1 MGNSGDTWRFGR
13 ELEEILL
20 PEPPACRAGCS
31 CWVPA
36 RWPTVNT
43 SSFPSSSVLLA
54 TTGQLDRRL
63 VPAQGQDLIQASVG
77 CWCRVES
84 VLDGCSDMGL
94 FIRGR
99 GFILGE
105 TWCPA
110 LGRTLAFF
118 FLTAFCVELGGH
130 GTPSLPCYH
139 VHILDRNL
147 GD

>member
-63 VPAQGQDLIQASVG
+63 VPAQGQDLTQASAG
-77 CWCRVES
+77 CRCRVES

-118 FLTAFCVELGGH
+118 F
-130 GTPSLPCYH
+130 
-139 VHILDRNL
+139 
-147 GD
+147 